1 VYVNVLLPLALN
13 NLFTYS
19 VPAEWQS
26 YVGFGKRV
34 VVNFGKNKLYTAL
47 VISSSDENNSGFDA
61 KELVSVI
68 DEAAVI
74 TPAQYLS
81 WQWIATYYMCY
92 LGDVMNAALPS
103 GLKLNSETTFVLT
116 PDVDIDKTLL
126 NDSEYLLVEALEVRH
141 FLTIDEINAVLN
153 NKKTHSTVKRL
164 VDKNIIQ
171 IKEELKLRYKPKYA
185 TFIQLSKQ
193 YSSNTIAFEALF
205 DELKRAVKQQQALTA
220 YVSLSNYYTNAPN
233 YLVPKKLLEERASC
247 DAAALKALEKKG
259 VFEFIEI
266 EVSRLNNKATNVNQ
280 TMVLTAIQQ
289 EALDKV
295 KTELTTHDVCLL
307 HGVTGSGKTN
317 IYAQLISE
325 TLAQGKQVVYLV
337 PEIALTTQLVSRL
350 KKILN
355 VPIGVYHSR
364 FNENE
369 RVEVWNNL
377 LHKKGAQVI
386 LGARSSI
393 LLPYDNLG
401 LIIVDEEH
409 DPSYKQQDPAPR
421 YNARDTAIMIAKQ
434 YNAKIVLGSATPAIE
449 TYYNIQQKKYG
460 YVALLQRYNNVK
472 MPVIELVDIKKNL
485 LQRSMKA
492 SLTRELHALM
502 TEALSNKKQIILF
515 QNRRGYVP
523 MHECMTCGHI
533 PQCVQCDVSLTYHKQ
548 INLLKCHYCGYS
560 IAPQPRCAKCNSTN
574 IITKGIGTQKI
585 EEDVQLLFPDAR
597 VARMD
602 TDTTRGKLAFETLIQ
617 QLENKEIDIL
627 IGTQMV
633 TKGLDFSSVDLVGII
648 NADETLHY
656 PDFRASERAF
666 SLFSQ
671 VSGRAGRESGLGKII
686 IQTMQPQH
694 TILEFVKEN
703 DYFNYFEL
711 ELRERKMYGYPPFT
725 RIIELTLQH
734 RDINIL
740 NEYCHVLSID
750 LQKAFGKRCLGPE
763 FPTPARIKNI
773 YNKRFIIKIE
783 RGGNIA
789 SAKKMLQQMLDSMY
803 KHNRLV
809 RVVIDVDVNS

>member
-1 VYVNVLLPLALN
+1 MFVNVLLPLALN

-19 VPAEWQS
+19 VPAEWLGF
-26 YVGFGKRV
+26 VGFGKRV
-34 VVNFGKNKLYTAL
+34 VVNFGKNKLYTAI
-47 VISSSDENNSGFDA
+47 VISVSAENNSGFDA

-68 DEAAVI
+68 DESAVI
-74 TPAQYLS
+74 TPSQYQS
-81 WQWIATYYMCY
+81 WQWIASYYMCY
-92 LGDVMNAALPS
+92 LGEVMNAALPA
-103 GLKLNSETTFVLT
+103 GLKLNSETTFILNA
-116 PDVDIDKTLL
+116 DIDIDKESL
-126 NDSEYLLVEALEVRH
+126 NDSEYLLVEALEIRH
-141 FLTIDEINAVLN
+141 FLTIDEINAILN
-153 NKKTHSTVKRL
+153 NKKTHSTIKRL
-164 VDKNIIQ
+164 IDKNVILL
-171 IKEELKLRYKPKYA
+171 KEELKLKYKPKYA
-185 TFIQLSKQ
+185 TFIQLNPK
-193 YSSNTIAFEALF
+193 YSSDSNAFEALF

-220 YVSLSNYYTNAPN
+220 YVSLSNYYTDKPN
-233 YLVPKKLLEERASC
+233 YLVPKKLLEERANC
-247 DAAALKALEKKG
+247 DAATLKALEKKEI
-259 VFEFIEI
+259 FEFCEI
-266 EVSRLNNKATNVNQ
+266 EVSRLNNKTTNSN
-280 TMVLTAIQQ
+280 
-289 EALDKV
+289 EALVLSDVQQTALAHIKQEFV
-295 KTELTTHDVCLL
+295 THDVCLL

-317 IYAQLISE
+317 IYAQLITE
-325 TLAQGKQVVYLV
+325 TIAQGKQVLYLV

-355 VPIGVYHSR
+355 TTIGVYHSR

-377 LHKKGAQVI
+377 LHKKNVQVI

-409 DPSYKQQDPAPR
+409 DASYKQQDPAPR
-421 YNARDTAIMIAKQ
+421 YHARDTAILVAKQ
-434 YNAKIVLGSATPAIE
+434 YNAKTLLGSATPAIE
-449 TYYNIQQKKYG
+449 TYYNALQKKYG
-460 YVALLQRYNNVK
+460 YVPLLQRYNNVAL
-472 MPVIELVDIKKNL
+472 PSIELIDIKKNIA
-485 LQRSMKA
+485 QKSMKA
-492 SLTRELHALM
+492 SLTRELFALM
-502 TEALSNKKQIILF
+502 NEALDNKKQIILF

-560 IAPQPRCAKCNSTN
+560 VTPQPRCAKCNSTN

-585 EEDVQLLFPDAR
+585 EEDVQLLFPNAR

-617 QLENKEIDIL
+617 QLENREIDIL

-633 TKGLDFSSVDLVGII
+633 TKGLDFSSVDLVGIM

-671 VSGRAGRESGLGKII
+671 VSGRAGRASGKGKII

-694 TILEFVKEN
+694 LLLQQVKEHN
-703 DYFNYFEL
+703 YTDYFDNEIK
-711 ELRERKMYGYPPFT
+711 ERQTYGYPPFT
-725 RIIELTLQH
+725 RIIEIVLQH
-734 RDINIL
+734 RDPNVL
-740 NEYCHVLSID
+740 NDYCDVLCKD
-750 LQKAFGKRCLGPE
+750 LQHAFGKRVLGPE

-783 RGGNIA
+783 REGNITA
-789 SAKKMLQQMLDSMY
+789 AKKMLQQLIDSMY
-803 KHNRLV
+803 KYNRSV
-809 RVVIDVDVNS
+809 RVVLDVDMYS